1 MSIGVPIK
9 VLHEVGMVASSYC
22 NINSILDGDFAK
34 AIFNIDCNFANISDF
49 ICRQKATSLLARQL
63 PEKST
68 EES

>member
-9 VLHEVGMVASSYC
+9 VLHEVRLVASSYC
-22 NINSILDGDFAK
+22 NINSILG
-34 AIFNIDCNFANISDF
+34 IFNIDSNFANTFDF

>member
-9 VLHEVGMVASSYC
+9 VLHEVRLVASSYC
-22 NINSILDGDFAK
+22 NINSNFAQG
-34 AIFNIDCNFANISDF
+34 IFNIDSNFANTFDF

-63 PEKST
+63 PEKSI

>member
-9 VLHEVGMVASSYC
+9 VLHEVRLVASSYC
-22 NINSILDGDFAK
+22 NINSILDFAQG
-34 AIFNIDCNFANISDF
+34 IFNIDSNFANTFDF